1 MKSVSNPERI
11 SGRLAISSSLGFS
24 GFYIT
29 GFALIDLNS
38 LITES
43 IDEISAH
50 YGKSE

>member
-1 MKSVSNPERI
+1 MRSINNPERV
-11 SGRLAISSSLGFS
+11 S

-29 GFALIDLNS
+29 GFTLIDLNS
-38 LITES
+38 LITEN